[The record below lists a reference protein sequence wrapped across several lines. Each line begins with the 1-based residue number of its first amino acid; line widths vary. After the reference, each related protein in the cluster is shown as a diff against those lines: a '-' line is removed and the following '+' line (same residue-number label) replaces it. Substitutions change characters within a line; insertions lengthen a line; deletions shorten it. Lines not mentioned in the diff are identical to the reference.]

1 MRLAA
6 RRLTCCGTV
15 LAGLVLT
22 GCVAQRPEDPV
33 VITGAQVPRLAG
45 ATPGA
50 VVAFRWMDGR
60 WEQVPVQVDERAQ
73 VDLGRVYDEAP
84 NGVTQ
89 LTYTDPGTFTGPDPD
104 PKVDADDE
112 IALMGIDSG
121 VRAPAGSRPAGVV
134 AGSGHELRVT
144 DPLGDATPAYVYL
157 FRQAGGLDP
166 AAGRSYVDYRFGL
179 RSGDYKTTYGLQQ
192 GPNPEDSTITTAA
205 YTRHF
210 SDRWIDDGLT
220 IRSGGATGAD
230 ILDRHKNLF
239 APGNCVRSEDTF
251 SAAEGAFV
259 VNKSGPVRAL
269 RAYIGANSGP
279 YTERTQIYYAQ
290 REDIIT
296 DLRVHAIPSVMDF
309 FDYSPAASGMTYTN
323 DRNPGGVTIDGQPD
337 TVAAGAP
344 TWEKVSGSQGT
355 LTHVWQLTTNVA
367 PLSTTNYYYDNS
379 TVPNPVVQCTGDAF
393 AYGSS
398 GTYINSGIANTDPHN
413 GAASYLT
420 ATHTLFF
427 ESPGQTNESAQ
438 THADQVRNP
447 AQVSSA
453 AWTGS

>member
-1 MRLAA
+1 MRLAL
-6 RRLTCCGTV
+6 RPLTCCTAAF
-15 LAGLVLT
+15 AGLALS

-45 ATPGA
+45 ATPGS

-73 VDLGRVYDEAP
+73 VDLGRVYNEAP

-89 LTYTDPGTFTGPDPD
+89 LTYTDPGTFTGPDPNAA
-104 PKVDADDE
+104 VDADDE

-134 AGSGHELRVT
+134 AGTGHELRIT
-144 DPLGDATPAYVYL
+144 DALGEPTPAYVYL

-166 AAGRSYVDYRFGL
+166 AAGRSYVAYRFGL
-179 RSGDYKTTYGLQQ
+179 YSGDYKTTYRLQQ

-220 IRSGGATGAD
+220 VRSGGATGAD

-239 APGNCVRSEDTF
+239 APGNCARSEDTF

-279 YTERTQIYYAQ
+279 YTGRLHVFYAR
-290 REDIIT
+290 REVIT
-296 DLRVHAIPSVMDF
+296 TYLRVHAIGGVMDF
-309 FDYSPAASGMTYTN
+309 LDYSAAATGMTYRN
-323 DRNPGGVTIDGQPD
+323 DRNTAGVRVDGVPDAPALGSLAWESVDGAQGGLTSVHRYETDIPGFATTSYYLDQQ
-337 TVAAGAP
+337 TP
-344 TWEKVSGSQGT
+344 TGT
-355 LTHVWQLTTNVA
+355 A
-367 PLSTTNYYYDNS
+367 ER
-379 TVPNPVVQCTGDAF
+379 QCTGDARRT
-393 AYGSS
+393 A
-398 GTYINSGIANTDPHN
+398 P
-413 GAASYLT
+413 AALASRRPSPTPTRAPSLPT
-420 ATHTLFF
+420 A
-427 ESPGQTNESAQ
+427 
-438 THADQVRNP
+438 
-447 AQVSSA
+447 
-453 AWTGS
+453 